1 MDLDRGVTRQL
12 ADRTNRFLGVY
23 ADVTRPGLLRVG
35 DVVSVRSAAPPT
47 ARHRAWSTV
56 EKAATRQVQRL
67 LEATVLREK
76 K

>member
-1 MDLDRGVTRQL
+1 VDVDRGVTRQR

-23 ADVTRPGLLRVG
+23 ADVMRPGQLQVG
-35 DVVSVRSAAPPT
+35 DVGSVRPAAPPT
-47 ARHRAWSTV
+47 ARHRVWSTV

-76 K
+76 H